1 MTVNYVCILKK
12 EKIYRKDISGYSQH
26 VQRIKTCKTPQ
37 YTVSFLG
44 TNQFYY
50 LLKDA
55 ASRGGVSGVGSV
67 CVEWGAEGSS
77 LNIYRSLSLFAMSCS
92 LIGGCV
98 SLSPYCILRFLLV
111 DGATSKQFK
120 VLICLSLSRTSNGA
134 VFSMFI
140 SSYGCVLFRC
150 VNRHYPLSF
159 SNCKPKYRKS
169 DDPAITVSTYY
180 MLSIQI

>member
-1 MTVNYVCILKK
+1 MYIEQK
-12 EKIYRKDISGYSQH
+12 KIYRKDISGYSQH

-55 ASRGGVSGVGSV
+55 ASRGWGVRG
-67 CVEWGAEGSS
+67 WGASTSSGGVEGSS